1 MAIETIPFDVSKYLK
16 TPEAQAELLADAF
29 NSGDAHYIAHA
40 MGIIAKS
47 KGMSNVAKKAGITR
61 EALYRALSKNG
72 DPRLSTLI
80 GVAKALD
87 FQISVKLA

>member
-87 FQISVKLA
+87 LQISVKLA

>member
-87 FQISVKLA
+87 LQISVKIA